1 LNPRLLDGFPVLRRI
16 STVHIAAGKI
26 DEYFSRLEFAC
37 PITQC
42 GSIPGNKSPRGGVS
56 RPCDHHNLVTG
67 LVEMTSKQSADLSAS
82 PRQNDFHDDA
92 LGGGGSGS
100 P

>member
-1 LNPRLLDGFPVLRRI
+1 
-16 STVHIAAGKI
+16 
-26 DEYFSRLEFAC
+26 
-37 PITQC
+37 
-42 GSIPGNKSPRGGVS
+42 
-56 RPCDHHNLVTG
+56 VTG